1 MRTTKP
7 KTQKPKTRLPA
18 PVPAEDDWVTAVE
31 IRYVP
36 RATELL
42 EDGHAAS
49 EAVYRLKEAVDGWQ
63 RSLTPAR
70 RETPYATVLAA
81 LHAELREQLATATV
95 VSAAREEPE
104 GWTRTASPSPR
115 GGLTAFQLEVL
126 SRGLQ
131 ARKREVAREIGR
143 ASWHGTSPELT
154 RELAAADELLALLL
168 ELKQTPR

>member
-81 LHAELREQLATATV
+81 LHAELREQLATLNGMLGALG
-95 VSAAREEPE
+95 AARDDDVEPGGE
-104 GWTRTASPSPR
+104 DWLATRFFDDV
-115 GGLTAFQLEVL
+115 G
-126 SRGLQ
+126 
-131 ARKREVAREIGR
+131 KR
-143 ASWHGTSPELT
+143 
-154 RELAAADELLALLL
+154 
-168 ELKQTPR
+168 

>member
-1 MRTTKP
+1 VATWL
-7 KTQKPKTRLPA
+7 QKLVGESPA
-18 PVPAEDDWVTAVE
+18 QVAEV
-31 IRYVP
+31 R
-36 RATELL
+36 RRRRQELL
-42 EDGHAAS
+42 
-49 EAVYRLKEAVDGWQ
+49 
-63 RSLTPAR
+63 P
-70 RETPYATVLAA
+70 P
-81 LHAELREQLATATV
+81 ATV

-104 GWTRTASPSPR
+104 GWTRTASPSPS